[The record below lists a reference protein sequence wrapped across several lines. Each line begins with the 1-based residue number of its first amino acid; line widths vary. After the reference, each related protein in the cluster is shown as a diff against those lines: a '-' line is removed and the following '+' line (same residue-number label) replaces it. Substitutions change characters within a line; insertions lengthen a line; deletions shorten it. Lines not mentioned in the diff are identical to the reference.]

1 MTGLIVFAVA
11 GVAAAWFLRSA
22 LRTVPQAQ
30 VMIIERLG
38 KYHRTLHS
46 GLNIVM
52 PWLDK
57 PSPFLVRRQGE
68 AQMKKF
74 VDMREMVLGL
84 DSEQVITRDN
94 VSMGVG
100 SVIYYQVI
108 DPVKSKYEIQDVGF
122 AIDQLTRTN
131 LRNIMGG
138 LTLDESL
145 TSRDHVNMRLREVL
159 DEASEKWG
167 VKVTRVE
174 IREIDPPKAILD
186 AMALQMQAER
196 ERRAQVTAAEGQKQ
210 AAILKAEGEKQ
221 SKVLA
226 AEGDRDAQIARAEG
240 DRQSEILRAQG
251 QAQAL
256 AMQFKAIHES
266 RVSPQ
271 ILALK
276 YIEAL
281 QHVAGS
287 GANKV
292 FIPYEAS
299 ALLGALGTLAETVR
313 PGASAQLAST
323 GAGAGA
329 ASVDQSVLSAAAA
342 AAAKTRT

>member
-1 MTGLIVFAVA
+1 MGPIILFAVI
-11 GVAAAWFLRSA
+11 GIGAALFLRA
-22 LRTVPQAQ
+22 GLRTVPQAH
-30 VMIIERLG
+30 VMIIERWG
-38 KYHRTLHS
+38 RYGRTLHS
-46 GLNIVM
+46 GLNLVI
-52 PWLDK
+52 PFIDR
-57 PSPFLVRRQGE
+57 PSPFLTRREGRAMLQS
-68 AQMKKF
+68 
-74 VDMREMVLGL
+74 VIDMREQVLGL

-94 VSMGVG
+94 VGMGVG

-108 DPVKSKYEIQDVGF
+108 DPVKAKYEIQDVGF

-145 TSRDHVNMRLREVL
+145 TSRDHVNLRLREVL

-174 IREIDPPKAILD
+174 IREIDPPKAIQD
-186 AMALQMQAER
+186 SMALQMQAER

-210 AAILKAEGEKQ
+210 AAVLRAEGEKQ
-221 SKVLA
+221 AKVLA

-251 QAQAL
+251 GAQAIT
-256 AMQFKAIHES
+256 MQFKAVRDAGVTPE
-266 RVSPQ
+266 

-281 QHVAGS
+281 QTVAGS

-292 FIPYEAS
+292 FIPYEAT
-299 ALLGALGTLAETVR
+299 ALLGALGGLADAVKPEGKSV
-313 PGASAQLAST
+313 A
-323 GAGAGA
+323 
-329 ASVDQSVLSAAAA
+329 VDQTVLAAPRATT
-342 AAAKTRT
+342 KPRE

>member
-1 MTGLIVFAVA
+1 MTTLIVFVA
-11 GVAAAWFLRSA
+11 LGVFAAWFLRA
-22 LRTVPQAQ
+22 GLRTVPQAQ

-46 GLNIVM
+46 GLNLVV

-57 PSPFLVRRQGE
+57 PSPFLVRRQGA
-68 AQMKKF
+68 AQLTKY

-145 TSRDHVNMRLREVL
+145 TSRDHVNLRLREVL

-196 ERRAQVTAAEGQKQ
+196 ERRAQVTTAEGQKQ
-210 AAILKAEGEKQ
+210 GAILKAEGDKQ

-240 DRQSEILRAQG
+240 DRQSDILRAQG

-256 AMQFKAIHES
+256 ATEFKAIHEVG
-266 RVSPQ
+266 VSPQ

-281 QHVAGS
+281 QTVAGS

-292 FIPYEAS
+292 FIPYEAT
-299 ALLGALGTLAETVR
+299 ALVGALGTLVETLR
-313 PGASAQLAST
+313 PSGATVA
-323 GAGAGA
+323 AGSLGHAGPIA
-329 ASVDQSVLSAAAA
+329 LEESVLSAAASV
-342 AAAKTRT
+342 AKKRT

>member
-1 MTGLIVFAVA
+1 MDAMSGFVVFVLAAFAVLL
-11 GVAAAWFLRSA
+11 LRLT
-22 LRTVPQAQ
+22 LRTVPQAH

-38 KYHRTLHS
+38 RYHRTLQS
-46 GLNIVM
+46 GLNIVL
-52 PWLDK
+52 PLIDK
-57 PSPFLVRRQGE
+57 PSPFLMRRQGQL
-68 AQMKKF
+68 ALQNH
-74 VDMREMVLGL
+74 VDLREMVLGL

-94 VSMGVG
+94 VGMGVG

-108 DPVKSKYEIQDVGF
+108 DPVKAKYEIQDVGY

-145 TSRDHVNMRLREVL
+145 TSRDHVNVRLREVL

-174 IREIDPPKAILD
+174 IREIDPPKAIQD
-186 AMALQMQAER
+186 SMALQMQAER
-196 ERRAQVTAAEGQKQ
+196 ERRAQVTTAEGQKQ
-210 AAILKAEGEKQ
+210 GAVLRAEGEKQ
-221 SKVLA
+221 AKVLA

-251 QAQAL
+251 TAQANIT
-256 AMQFKAIHES
+256 QFKAINEAG
-266 RVSPQ
+266 VTPQ

-281 QHVAGS
+281 QNLGGS
-287 GANKV
+287 GASKV
-292 FIPYEAS
+292 FIPYEAT
-299 ALLGALGTLAETVR
+299 ALLGALGTLSEAVEGKILPKPRLDESVF
-313 PGASAQLAST
+313 SA
-323 GAGAGA
+323 
-329 ASVDQSVLSAAAA
+329 SAAAA
-342 AAAKTRT
+342 ARAKPGQ